1 MKRFIVLLLCL
12 LCLTGCGKS
21 LQGTWKVNSA
31 GTQRNIQG
39 TAFANDANM
48 SLLSPAVSGAVEF
61 RSDGSI
67 TSEVGKVEGLT
78 WHGDYICLKADIKKL
93 REGREPLLRFMGRLL
108 YSDESIAQQL
118 KDLKDGKV
126 MEGDAYCP
134 MARGIA
140 KKDISESADKVEF
153 RIHWVDADHFDLGST
168 SFSRVKLP
176 K

>member
-1 MKRFIVLLLCL
+1 MKGFIVLLLCL
-12 LCLTGCGKS
+12 FCVSGCGKS
-21 LQGTWKVNSA
+21 LQGTWKVNSP
-31 GTQRNIQG
+31 GTQRILDG
-39 TAFANDANM
+39 TVFANDANK
-48 SLLSPAVSGAVEF
+48 SLLSPHVSGAVEF

-93 REGREPLLRFMGRLL
+93 REGREPQLRFMGRLL

-118 KDLKDGKV
+118 EDLKSGKV

-134 MARGIA
+134 MAKGIDR
-140 KKDISESADKVEF
+140 KDISESADKVEF